1 MLAQMDWPMLPFTV
15 FYLML
20 AALAVV
26 VWVQL
31 RRDDFDVR
39 VMRQPSRRT
48 DQRVIA
54 ARTSSQ
60 HATEHRERRD

>member
-20 AALAVV
+20 AALAVA

-31 RRDDFDVR
+31 HRDDFDVR

-54 ARTSSQ
+54 ARTSSRD
-60 HATEHRERRD
+60 AAEHPERRR

>member
-1 MLAQMDWPMLPFTV
+1 MLARMDGLMLPFTV

-20 AALAVV
+20 AALAVA

-39 VMRQPSRRT
+39 AMKQPSRRT
-48 DQRVIA
+48 DQRVVA

-60 HATEHRERRD
+60 DATEHRERRR

>member
-1 MLAQMDWPMLPFTV
+1 MLPFAV

-31 RRDDFDVR
+31 RRDDFDGRSVK
-39 VMRQPSRRT
+39 QLSRHPNQT
-48 DQRVIA
+48 AVA
-54 ARTSSQ
+54 ASTSTRNAADDRKR
-60 HATEHRERRD
+60 HP